1 MDINQGYL
9 ESLGVS
15 SNKLAAMIYAARDA
29 GAYGAKL
36 SGAGGG
42 DCIIAL
48 ASDAK
53 RKAVEKAIAEAGG
66 EALSVKTNASGVTIE
81 RSYN

>member
-1 MDINQGYL
+1 
-9 ESLGVS
+9 VF
-15 SNKLAAMIYAARDA
+15 AARQA

-48 ASDAK
+48 ASDDQRYAVIAALEAAGGSFVDTTPNAPGV
-53 RKAVEKAIAEAGG
+53 RVEKD
-66 EALSVKTNASGVTIE
+66 KTG
-81 RSYN
+81 